1 MSFPVTNSVTTFIPP
16 PDGYE
21 VNFDKPQQQNV
32 VDHYFIF
39 GVLGSVALVCLT
51 QRLYTKQALAG
62 GLQVDDVLITFAWV
76 ASVVMQSVQIWSISL
91 GGLGHHAWEMSI
103 NVFEKH
109 MLSSYIAAP
118 IFITCNGLSK
128 TSLLTLYLRI
138 SPQRWFN
145 IIIWSAIAMVASYTV
160 TIAGLLLFGC
170 KPIRSAW
177 DPYVTGKLCRLS
189 HGIHCYRCSQ
199 HCVRRCSF
207 RDTNPDNHQIE
218 DATGSKDWGGHH
230 VWRRFGVGLA
240 PRTVATSVV
249 RMVYLPSLL
258 GSSDIPWVAAPANVW
273 SFVEV
278 NLFIICGSM
287 PTFRKFLKRFA
298 PKLMGSSYGTSRP
311 SRSAKYADGSQAKPH
326 WQQRTGYAQF
336 DSVEMGGLRADN
348 GEQQMGAG
356 STVVSVRVA
365 AKDLNDRGEMRDDN
379 SEEEILDNKTI
390 VYSRTFQVQYGR

>member
-1 MSFPVTNSVTTFIPP
+1 MSFPVTNGVTTFIPP

-62 GLQVDDVLITFAWV
+62 GLQVDDANNDGW
-76 ASVVMQSVQIWSISL
+76 Q
-91 GGLGHHAWEMSI
+91 
-103 NVFEKH
+103 
-109 MLSSYIAAP
+109 SSYIAAP

-145 IIIWSAIAMVASYTV
+145 IIIWSAIAIVASYTV

-177 DPYVTGKLCRLS
+177 DPYVTGKCVDFPMVYIAIAVANIVSDVVLFVIPIPTIIKLKMPLAQKIGA
-189 HGIHCYRCSQ
+189 GIM
-199 HCVRRCSF
+199 
-207 RDTNPDNHQIE
+207 
-218 DATGSKDWGGHH
+218 
-230 VWRRFGVGLA
+230 FG
-240 PRTVATSVV
+240 VATSVV

-311 SRSAKYADGSQAKPH
+311 SRSAKYADGSQTKPH

>member
-1 MSFPVTNSVTTFIPP
+1 MRRTLDMDWDFVPRVHSERFNQCHGLVLQEDFDHSEVVAISISVMSFPVTNGVTTFIPP

-62 GLQVDDVLITFAWV
+62 GLQVDDG
-76 ASVVMQSVQIWSISL
+76 SISL

-103 NVFEKH
+103 DVFEKH

-145 IIIWSAIAMVASYTV
+145 IIIWSAIAIVASYTV

-177 DPYVTGKLCRLS
+177 DPYVTGKCVDFPMVYIAIAVANIVSDVVLFVIPIPTIIKLKMPLAQKIGA
-189 HGIHCYRCSQ
+189 GIM
-199 HCVRRCSF
+199 
-207 RDTNPDNHQIE
+207 
-218 DATGSKDWGGHH
+218 
-230 VWRRFGVGLA
+230 FGVG
-240 PRTVATSVV
+240 SV
-249 RMVYLPSLL
+249 
-258 GSSDIPWVAAPANVW
+258 
-273 SFVEV
+273 FVEV

-311 SRSAKYADGSQAKPH
+311 SRSAKYADGSQTKPH

>member
-177 DPYVTGKLCRLS
+177 DPYVTGKLSNIVSDVVLFVIPIPTIIKLKMPLAQKIGA
-189 HGIHCYRCSQ
+189 GIM
-199 HCVRRCSF
+199 
-207 RDTNPDNHQIE
+207 
-218 DATGSKDWGGHH
+218 
-230 VWRRFGVGLA
+230 FGVGSV
-240 PRTVATSVV
+240 TVATSVV